1 MKTRLDYG
9 TPDTNP
15 EQHQRARLDR
25 VDIALVTLVLFV
37 IITVLTTAIILLAS
51 RP

>member
-1 MKTRLDYG
+1 MKGRLDYG
-9 TPDTNP
+9 TPDANP

-25 VDIALVTLVLFV
+25 VDIALVTLVLIV
-37 IITVLTTAIILLAS
+37 IITVLATAIILLAN

>member
-1 MKTRLDYG
+1 MNERLNYG

-25 VDIALVTLVLFV
+25 VDIALVTLVLIV
-37 IITVLTTAIILLAS
+37 IISVLTTVILLLAS
-51 RP
+51 PP